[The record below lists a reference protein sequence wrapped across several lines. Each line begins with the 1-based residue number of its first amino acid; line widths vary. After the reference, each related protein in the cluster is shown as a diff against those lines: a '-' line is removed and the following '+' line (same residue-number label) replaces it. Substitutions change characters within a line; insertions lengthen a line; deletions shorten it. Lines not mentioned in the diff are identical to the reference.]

1 MKKIL
6 GILAL
11 LSILALP
18 GSSSDYLEGGYVRSY
33 SGDAG
38 KYFTD
43 PIFMMKV
50 GGGATSA
57 PSSTY
62 ASKPVSPLGST
73 VGQTTM
79 GRYSASNT
87 PVAKTFSSAPVTQP
101 QTPVAIPPA
110 TPTGASGKWVL
121 QLSEGQTI
129 SLDLH
134 QSGTRLF
141 GRGSF
146 TYGSTTQV
154 ALASGTLSGNSLT
167 LDILPESGTELYAIS
182 LDTSRLNVAS
192 KYTAYRYGAL
202 TGYGTVIASKIG

>member
-1 MKKIL
+1 MIRIL

-18 GSSSDYLEGGYVRSY
+18 GSAQDYLEGGNVGPYT
-33 SGDAG
+33 GDAG
-38 KYFTD
+38 QYFTD

-50 GGGATSA
+50 GGGVTSA
-57 PSSTY
+57 PSSVQ

-101 QTPVAIPPA
+101 QTSSAIQPA
-110 TPTGASGKWVL
+110 TSTVVSGKWTL

-134 QSGTRLF
+134 QSGARLF

-146 TYGSTTQV
+146 TYSSTTQM
-154 ALASGTLSGNSLT
+154 ALASGTISGNSIT
-167 LDILPESGTELYAIS
+167 LDILPESGTELYTLSI
-182 LDTSRLNVAS
+182 DTSRLNVPT

>member
-1 MKKIL
+1 MIRIL

-18 GSSSDYLEGGYVRSY
+18 GSSSDYLEGGYVGSY

-50 GGGATSA
+50 GAGATSS

-73 VGQTTM
+73 AGKTTL
-79 GRYSASNT
+79 GRYSAYNT
-87 PVAKTFSSAPVTQP
+87 PVPKTFSSTPVTQ
-101 QTPVAIPPA
+101 TPAPTTIPDA
-110 TPTGASGKWVL
+110 TLTSVSGRWLL

-129 SLDLH
+129 TLDLH

-146 TYGSTTQV
+146 TYGGTTQM
-154 ALASGTLSGNSLT
+154 ALASGTASGNSLT
-167 LDILPESGTELYAIS
+167 LDILPESGNELFTLS
-182 LDTSRLNVAS
+182 FDTSKLNTPS

>member
-1 MKKIL
+1 MIRIL

-18 GSSSDYLEGGYVRSY
+18 SSSSDYLEGGSVGPYT
-33 SGDAG
+33 GDMG
-38 KYFTD
+38 QYFTD
-43 PIFMMKV
+43 PIFMNKV
-50 GGGATSA
+50 SGGTSV
-57 PSSTY
+57 PYSSVQ
-62 ASKPVSPLGST
+62 ASKPVTPLGST
-73 VGQTTM
+73 VGKTTM

-101 QTPVAIPPA
+101 QTPSAIQPA
-110 TPTGASGKWVL
+110 TSTVVSGKWIL

-134 QSGTRLF
+134 QSGNRLF

-146 TYGSTTQV
+146 TYSSTTQM
-154 ALASGTLSGNSLT
+154 ALASGTISGNSIT
-167 LDILPESGTELYAIS
+167 LDILPESGTELYTLSI
-182 LDTSRLNVAS
+182 DTSRLNVPS